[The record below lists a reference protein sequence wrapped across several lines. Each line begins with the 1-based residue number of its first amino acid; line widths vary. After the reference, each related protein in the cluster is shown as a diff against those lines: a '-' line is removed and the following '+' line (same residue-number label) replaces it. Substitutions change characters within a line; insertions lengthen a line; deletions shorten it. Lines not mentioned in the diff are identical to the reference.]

1 MNIKAV
7 LFDMDG
13 IILDSEKVYTRF
25 WREAACLL
33 GYPMTHEQALG
44 MRSQNSIAGAERIR
58 SYFGENASYQ
68 AIRDKRIELMDDY
81 VEKEGIE
88 LKPGIY
94 PLLKYLKEN
103 GIKTAIATSSPLE
116 RAKRYL
122 APYDL
127 EKEFDEVFTGYMV
140 ERGKP
145 EPDIYIYAAKQ
156 LGVETEN
163 CLVLEDSPSG
173 IKAGNSAGCVTVM
186 IPDQDEPDEELMKL
200 LFAKVDS
207 LEAVIG
213 LLEEMKSYQHKKGPQ
228 EVVLHDYKSFTINN
242 RRYLG
247 NKFKLIPF
255 IRSVVEEE
263 CEGVNTVADIFAGT
277 GSVASAFTD
286 KKLITNDNMY
296 SNYICHV
303 AWFSPQE
310 YSFEKINEM
319 ILEYNSMVIAEDNY
333 MSQNFA
339 DTYFAAQ
346 DCRKIGFIRED
357 IEVQFQDGL
366 INERERALLITS
378 LLYAM
383 DKIANTCGHYDAYR
397 QGVKF
402 EKHLELAVPLPEQ
415 ELNPNNVFYN
425 TDTNELMKEIE
436 ADLVYIDP
444 PYNSRQ
450 YCDAYHLLENVAKW
464 EKPEVFGVAR
474 KMDRSNLKSDYC
486 TKSAAKAFEEL
497 IDSIQAKYIL
507 LSYSNMAEKGDGR
520 SNAKIS
526 DEDIFRIL
534 EKKGT
539 VEVFSESYRAFSA
552 GKSNITGHE
561 ERLFL
566 CTCENTKKKVIPSAL
581 NYTGGKFKLLP
592 QLLPLFPKKMDYMV
606 DLFCGGCSVGIN
618 LECNR
623 VLFNDS
629 DEHLMGLLN
638 TLKRMDKEETFSR
651 VLSII
656 EEYGLSMVSENG
668 YDFYKCNSGDGLAN
682 YNRAGYNR
690 LREDFNER
698 EEKDNEYY
706 LKLYVLIVYA
716 FNNQL
721 RFNRKGEFNL
731 PVGKRD
737 FNAKMQEKLLAFID
751 RIKAGDYRFTCLPFE
766 EVPIDKL
773 TKDSFVYADPPYLIA
788 CATYNEQNGWTEKD
802 ELRLLEYLD
811 MLHLKGI
818 RFALSNLLENKG
830 NHNHVL
836 ERWLN
841 ERPEYQ
847 LIDLNYSYNN
857 SNYHGNKENKT
868 REVLI
873 INY

>member
-1 MNIKAV
+1 MEYLATELAKK
-7 LFDMDG
+7 
-13 IILDSEKVYTRF
+13 LDIS
-25 WREAACLL
+25 
-33 GYPMTHEQALG
+33 
-44 MRSQNSIAGAERIR
+44 R
-58 SYFGENASYQ
+58 SYLY
-68 AIRDKRIELMDDY
+68 
-81 VEKEGIE
+81 
-88 LKPGIY
+88 
-94 PLLKYLKEN
+94 YLKDIGAVEIEMTEQGKYIWN
-103 GIKTAIATSSPLE
+103 EEA
-116 RAKRYL
+116 YL
-122 APYDL
+122 ALKTYI
-127 EKEFDEVFTGYMV
+127 EKNQQKKEV
-140 ERGKP
+140 
-145 EPDIYIYAAKQ
+145 
-156 LGVETEN
+156 
-163 CLVLEDSPSG
+163 
-173 IKAGNSAGCVTVM
+173 
-186 IPDQDEPDEELMKL
+186 
-200 LFAKVDS
+200 
-207 LEAVIG
+207 
-213 LLEEMKSYQHKKGPQ
+213 Q
-228 EVVLHDYKSFTINN
+228 EVLLQDYKTFTINN

-247 NKFKLIPF
+247 NKYKLTPF
-255 IRSVVEEE
+255 IRSIVDEE
-263 CEGVNTVADIFAGT
+263 CENVNTVADIFAGT
-277 GSVASAFTD
+277 GSVASAFVD

-303 AWFSPQE
+303 AWFSPQQ
-310 YSFEKINEM
+310 YSSEKINSM
-319 ILEYNSMVIAEDNY
+319 IQEYNSMVVAEENY

-339 DTYFAAQ
+339 DTYFSEQ
-346 DCRKIGFIRED
+346 DCKKIGFIRED
-357 IEVQFQDGL
+357 IEVQFKEGV
-366 INERERALLITS
+366 INERERALLITA

-402 EKHLELAVPLPEQ
+402 EKHIELAVPLPQ
-415 ELNPNNVFYN
+415 HELNPNNVFYN

-464 EKPEVFGVAR
+464 DKPEVYGVAR
-474 KMDRSNLKSDYC
+474 KMDRSSLKSDYC
-486 TKSAAKAFEEL
+486 TKSATKAFEEL

-507 LSYSNMAEKGDGR
+507 LSYNNMAAKGNDR
-520 SNAKIS
+520 SNAKIA
-526 DEDIFRIL
+526 DKDIYRIL
-534 EKKGT
+534 EKKGS
-539 VEVFSESYRAFSA
+539 VKVFSEKYKAFST

-566 CTCENTKKKVIPSAL
+566 CTCENARKKVIPSAL

-629 DEHLMGLLN
+629 DEHLLGLLE
-638 TLKRMDKEETFSR
+638 TLKNMEKEEVFSKIKK
-651 VLSII
+651 II
-656 EEYGLSMVSENG
+656 EDYHLSMVSENG
-668 YDFYKCNSGDGLAN
+668 YEFYKCNSADGLAS
-682 YNRAGYNR
+682 YNRAGYNL
-690 LREDFNER
+690 LRKEFNQKK
-698 EEKDNEYY
+698 EKDNEYY
-706 LKLYVLIVYA
+706 LMLYVLIVYA

-751 RIKAGDYRFTCLPFE
+751 RIKAGDYLFTCMPFQ
-766 EVPIDKL
+766 EVPIDQL
-773 TKDSFVYADPPYLIA
+773 TENSFVYADPPYLIA

-802 ELRLLEYLD
+802 ELALLEYLD
-811 MLHLKGI
+811 MLHERGI

-830 NHNHVL
+830 NHNKVL
-836 ERWLN
+836 EAWLE

-873 INY
+873 INYQLEVLE